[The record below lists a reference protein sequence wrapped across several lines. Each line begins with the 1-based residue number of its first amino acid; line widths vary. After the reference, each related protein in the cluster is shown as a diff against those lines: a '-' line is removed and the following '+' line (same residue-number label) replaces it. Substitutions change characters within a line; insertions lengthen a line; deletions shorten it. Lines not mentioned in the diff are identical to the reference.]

1 MPPSA
6 SSTNSA
12 PRAARKRCNW
22 PGGCR
27 KLAPPGRKRCD
38 DHKPGASARPPGR
51 GPGRKKL
58 MGRTEPRLFTPPRRP
73 LNRKTSLGF
82 EVIDFARAIGE
93 TLLPWQEWALIHALE
108 LNRDGSFRFR
118 TILILVARQNGKSSL
133 ARIVTLWR
141 LYLDGARLVLGA
153 AQDVT
158 QAREQWSFCLEMIN
172 ACPDLKAE
180 LSGKPRHVNGD
191 EWFRVMGGGRYKIT
205 AANEKAGRGMSADL
219 LLIDELKT
227 HTDWRA
233 WGSLEST
240 TRATPRAQTW
250 AMSNMGGD
258 EAVVLNRLRD
268 KALSGTD
275 EQLGIFEWSAPEGC
289 EISDR
294 QAWAQANPALGYLFD
309 ESSIESAMV
318 GPPEVVRA
326 ETLCQAVRQLNSA
339 INLRAWADCADPAAS
354 LQQHR
359 ERVAAVFD
367 VAPDGGHAILVLAA
381 SLHDGRVR
389 LQVAHAW
396 KNTDDARAELPAL
409 LARIRPAAFGWYPG
423 GPGAGMATTLRS
435 LSMKYNKRPGKRGP
449 GEPPEDGAITRVSE
463 VCQEFADLV
472 KAIRIAHPAD
482 PLLDAQIA
490 GASKLQSGDGWRFT
504 RRGDEHV
511 NGPYACAGA
520 VSLALTMPPARR
532 ANVRM
537 IVA

>member
-1 MPPSA
+1 MPTSA
-6 SSTNSA
+6 NSTSSA
-12 PRAARKRCNW
+12 PRAARKRCNS
-22 PGGCR
+22 PEGCR

-38 DHKPGASARPPGR
+38 EHKPGASTRPSGR
-51 GPGRKKL
+51 GTGRKKL
-58 MGRTEPRLFTPPRRP
+58 IGRTEPRLFTPPLRP
-73 LNRKTSLGF
+73 LTRKTSLGF

-118 TILILVARQNGKSSL
+118 TILILVARQNGKSTL
-133 ARIVTLWR
+133 ARVLTLWR
-141 LYLDGARLVLGA
+141 LYLDGARLILGA

-158 QAREQWSFCLEMIN
+158 QAREQWSFCLEMIY

-180 LSGKPRHVNGD
+180 LDGKPRHVNGD
-191 EWFRVMGGGRYKIT
+191 EWFRVAGGGRYKIT

-240 TRATPRAQTW
+240 TRARPRAQTW

-268 KALSGTD
+268 KALDGGDS
-275 EQLGIFEWSAPEGC
+275 QLAIFEWSAPEGC
-289 EISDR
+289 ELSDR
-294 QAWAQANPALGYLFD
+294 QAWAQANPALGHLFG

-326 ETLCQAVRQLNSA
+326 ETLCQAVRQLNGA
-339 INLRAWADCADPAAS
+339 IDLRAWADCADPAAG
-354 LQQHR
+354 LEQHR
-359 ERVAAVFD
+359 QRVAAVFD
-367 VAPDGGHAILVLAA
+367 AAPDGQHATLVLAA

-389 LQVAHAW
+389 LQAAHAW
-396 KNTDDARAELPAL
+396 KNTDEARRELPGL
-409 LARIRPAAFGWYPG
+409 LDQIKPAAFGWFPG

-435 LSMKYNKRPGKRGP
+435 LGKKYNKRPGKREP
-449 GEPPEDGAITRVSE
+449 GEPPEDGAITRATE

-472 KAIRIAHPAD
+472 KALRIAHPAD
-482 PLLDAQIA
+482 PLLDAQIG
-490 GASKLQSGDGWRFT
+490 GASKLKSGDGWRFT
-504 RRGDEHV
+504 RQGAEHV
-511 NGPYACAGA
+511 DGPYACAGA
-520 VSLALTMPPARR
+520 VSLALALPPVKRGTIRSFA
-532 ANVRM
+532 A
-537 IVA
+537 